1 MIASPASAVSVP
13 LEVAVGVPVLTP
25 TYDALAREYEAGA
38 PVEGTPS
45 DVLGLDTSVVLYEGP
60 ISEEHEAWLM
70 GQMSALAGDPVNP
83 LHGVS
88 TVGVVRYD
96 AGAATGDNGEV
107 VA

>member
-1 MIASPASAVSVP
+1 M
-13 LEVAVGVPVLTP
+13 GVPVLTP

-38 PVEGTPS
+38 AGAPA
-45 DVLGLDTSVVLYEGP
+45 DVLGLDTSAVLYEGP

-70 GQMSALAGDPVNP
+70 GQMSALAGDPANP

-96 AGAATGDNGEV
+96 AGAATSDNGEA